1 MADEQT
7 ASERW
12 IEERT
17 LRYPTNPDKEY
28 EYGLTPE
35 EEGTQDAWAYD
46 YPMAQ
51 HLLRLP
57 AKIVGA
63 LTPYRRRII
72 TPSETI
78 MEPVIDAPSD
88 TYRKT
93 VTAPEYGPREF
104 AIPYMPVRQG
114 LAAFAEGLK
123 NVATD
128 PEARKQLLQ
137 GIASLPGALWQQQV
151 LGAEAMGRDASAM
164 FDLETGQEYGFDPS
178 LFIGPMA
185 AAGTI
190 LRPSGTFVG
199 MFAGMKSPLADMDAL
214 KTAQKMEK
222 EGVDRDAIWRDTG
235 WWNDKGDWKFEISD
249 EAARARDASLV
260 PIIMEQVKELQSDPK
275 AIAEWLKLL
284 PRKPD
289 GKQYTLDDV
298 LEHPELMKLY
308 PDQDGLSVGA
318 YRTNRRFAA
327 SARHNIPRVEKEI
340 RRLEKQLT
348 KAQSLL
354 SDPVQLAKAVEAVH
368 QQNIRRT
375 GRPGWGPGEVEKSF
389 ADKTEDL
396 KEQIAIYKEIIEEKT
411 KNLSLPE
418 YGAIGDVPVTSGTKY
433 ADTLGEYDVAEDAVR
448 LSTGLRKAAPPVTPK
463 IQEKLDR
470 YNELTEIGNRMTY
483 RIPPE
488 LTREWSKLDKELS
501 PWLVRKPQGKDNYT
515 QTLLHELQ
523 HAIQSRE
530 NWARGGST
538 SGVKKGKLRKF
549 YTQELHKILQDP
561 DRFPLEHAFRVLET
575 NDIDKVLTN
584 LRKTRFKQWQR
595 FSDEAA
601 ENVYFRLAGEVEA
614 RLVEARRNMTN
625 EERRRIPPWKM
636 LDQISRPV
644 PEEDLIVAKAAG
656 GFIDKP
662 LYNRSL

>member
-12 IEERT
+12 LEERT
-17 LRYPTNPDKEY
+17 LRYPTNPGKEY

-151 LGAEAMGRDASAM
+151 MGAEAMGRDASAM
-164 FDLETGQEYGFDPS
+164 FDPETGQEFKFDPS
-178 LFIGPMA
+178 LIIGPMA

-249 EAARARDASLV
+249 EAARARDASVV

-308 PDQDGLSVGA
+308 PDQDGLNVGA
-318 YRTNRRFAA
+318 YKINRMNAA
-327 SARHNIPRVEKEI
+327 RARHNIPRVEKEI

-375 GRPGWGPGEVEKSF
+375 GSPGWGPGEVEKSF
-389 ADKTEDL
+389 ADKIEDL
-396 KEQIAIYKEIIEEKT
+396 KEQIAVYKEIIEEKT

-530 NWARGGST
+530 NWAAGGST

-549 YTQELHKILQDP
+549 YTQELHKIVQEDFGDLPNFDVLDKKDVNKFLTTLRNTQP
-561 DRFPLEHAFRVLET
+561 DSYKLIA
-575 NDIDKVLTN
+575 DK
-584 LRKTRFKQWQR
+584 
-595 FSDEAA
+595 AA
-601 ENVYFRLAGEVEA
+601 ENVYYRLAGEAEA

-636 LDQISRPV
+636 LDM

>member
-12 IEERT
+12 LEERT
-17 LRYPTNPDKEY
+17 LRYPTNPGKEY

-88 TYRKT
+88 TYRQT

-137 GIASLPGALWQQQV
+137 GIASLTGALWQQQV
-151 LGAEAMGRDASAM
+151 MGAEAMGRDASAM
-164 FDLETGQEYGFDPS
+164 FDPETGQEFKFDPS
-178 LFIGPMA
+178 LIIGPMA

-222 EGVDRDAIWRDTG
+222 EGVDRDAIWRYTG

-249 EAARARDASLV
+249 EAARARDASFV

-308 PDQDGLSVGA
+308 PDQDGLNVGA
-318 YRTNRRFAA
+318 YKINRMNAA
-327 SARHNIPRVEKEI
+327 RARHNIPRVAKEI

-375 GRPGWGPGEVEKSF
+375 GSPGWGPGEVEKSF
-389 ADKTEDL
+389 ADKIEDL
-396 KEQIAIYKEIIEEKT
+396 KEQIAVYKEIIEEKT

-448 LSTGLRKAAPPVTPK
+448 LSTGLRKAAPPVTHK

-501 PWLVRKPQGKDNYT
+501 PWLVRKPQGKDDYT
-515 QTLLHELQ
+515 QALLHELQ

-530 NWARGGST
+530 NWAAGGST

-549 YTQELHKILQDP
+549 YTQELYKIVQEDFGDLPNFDVLDKKDVNKFLTTLRNTQP
-561 DRFPLEHAFRVLET
+561 DSYKLIA
-575 NDIDKVLTN
+575 DK
-584 LRKTRFKQWQR
+584 
-595 FSDEAA
+595 AA
-601 ENVYFRLAGEVEA
+601 ENVYYRLAGEAEA

>member
-17 LRYPTNPDKEY
+17 LRYPTNPGKEY

-151 LGAEAMGRDASAM
+151 MGAEAMGRDASAM
-164 FDLETGQEYGFDPS
+164 FDPETGQEFKFDPS
-178 LFIGPMA
+178 LIIGPMA

-375 GRPGWGPGEVEKSF
+375 GSPGWGPGEVEKSF
-389 ADKTEDL
+389 ADKIEDL
-396 KEQIAIYKEIIEEKT
+396 KEQIAVYKEIIEEKT

-530 NWARGGST
+530 NWAAGGST

-549 YTQELHKILQDP
+549 YTQELYKIVQEDFGDLPNFDVLDKKDVNKILTTLRNTQP
-561 DRFPLEHAFRVLET
+561 DSYKLIA
-575 NDIDKVLTN
+575 DK
-584 LRKTRFKQWQR
+584 
-595 FSDEAA
+595 AA
-601 ENVYFRLAGEVEA
+601 ENVYYRLAGEAEA

-636 LDQISRPV
+636 LDM

>member
-104 AIPYMPVRQG
+104 AIPFMPVRQG

-137 GIASLPGALWQQQV
+137 GIASLPGALWKQQV
-151 LGAEAMGRDASAM
+151 LGAEAMSRGAHSM

-222 EGVDRDAIWRDTG
+222 DGVDRDAIWRDTG
-235 WWNDKGDWKFEISD
+235 WWNDKRDWKFEISD
-249 EAARARDASLV
+249 EAARARDASL
-260 PIIMEQVKELQSDPK
+260 
-275 AIAEWLKLL
+275 
-284 PRKPD
+284 KPD

-308 PDQDGLSVGA
+308 QDQDGLSVGA
-318 YRTNRRFAA
+318 YRTNRRLAA
-327 SARHNIPRVEKEI
+327 RARHNIPRVEKEI
-340 RRLEKQLT
+340 RRLEKQIT

-354 SDPVQLAKAVEAVH
+354 SDPAQLAKAVEAVH

-375 GRPGWGPGEVEKSF
+375 GRPGWRPGEVEKSF
-389 ADKTEDL
+389 ADKIEDL
-396 KEQIAIYKEIIEEKT
+396 KEQIAVYKEIIEDKT

-470 YNELTEIGNRMTY
+470 YYELRDIGNRMTY
-483 RIPPE
+483 NTPPE
-488 LTREWSKLDKELS
+488 ITREWSKLEKELS
-501 PWLVRKPQGKDNYT
+501 PWLVRKPQGEDIYT

-561 DRFPLEHAFRVLET
+561 DRFPLEHAFKVLET

-584 LRKTRFKQWQR
+584 LRKTSFKQWQR

-662 LYNRSL
+662 LYNLSL

>member
-12 IEERT
+12 LEERT
-17 LRYPTNPDKEY
+17 LRYPTNPGKEY

-164 FDLETGQEYGFDPS
+164 FDLETGQEYGFAPS

-308 PDQDGLSVGA
+308 PDQDGLNVGA
-318 YRTNRRFAA
+318 YKINRRFAA

-375 GRPGWGPGEVEKSF
+375 GSPGWGPGEVEKSF
-389 ADKTEDL
+389 ADKIEDL
-396 KEQIAIYKEIIEEKT
+396 KEQIAVYKEIIEEKT

-530 NWARGGST
+530 NWAAGGST

-549 YTQELHKILQDP
+549 YTQELYKIVQEDFGDLPNFDVSDKKDVNKILTTLRNTLP
-561 DRFPLEHAFRVLET
+561 DSYKLIA
-575 NDIDKVLTN
+575 DK
-584 LRKTRFKQWQR
+584 
-595 FSDEAA
+595 AA
-601 ENVYFRLAGEVEA
+601 ENVYYRLAGEAEA

-636 LDQISRPV
+636 LDM

>member
-12 IEERT
+12 LEERT
-17 LRYPTNPDKEY
+17 LRYPTNPGKEY

-151 LGAEAMGRDASAM
+151 MGAEAMGRDASAM
-164 FDLETGQEYGFDPS
+164 FDPETGQEFKFDPS
-178 LFIGPMA
+178 LIIGPMA

-249 EAARARDASLV
+249 EAARARDAAVV

-308 PDQDGLSVGA
+308 PDQDGLNVGA
-318 YRTNRRFAA
+318 YKINRMNAA
-327 SARHNIPRVEKEI
+327 RARHNIPRVEKEI

-375 GRPGWGPGEVEKSF
+375 GSPGWGPGEVEKSF
-389 ADKTEDL
+389 ADKIEDL
-396 KEQIAIYKEIIEEKT
+396 KEQIAVYKEIIEEKT

-530 NWARGGST
+530 NWAAGGST

-549 YTQELHKILQDP
+549 YTQELHKIVQEDFGDLPNFDVLDKKDVNKFLTTLRNTQP
-561 DRFPLEHAFRVLET
+561 DSYKLIA
-575 NDIDKVLTN
+575 DK
-584 LRKTRFKQWQR
+584 
-595 FSDEAA
+595 AA
-601 ENVYFRLAGEVEA
+601 ENVYYRLAGEAEA

-636 LDQISRPV
+636 LDM

>member
-12 IEERT
+12 LEERT
-17 LRYPTNPDKEY
+17 LRYPTNPGKEY

-151 LGAEAMGRDASAM
+151 MGAEAMGRDASAM
-164 FDLETGQEYGFDPS
+164 FDPETGQEFKFDPS
-178 LFIGPMA
+178 LIIGPMA

-222 EGVDRDAIWRDTG
+222 DGVDRDAIWGDRG

-249 EAARARDASLV
+249 EAARARDASVV

-308 PDQDGLSVGA
+308 PDQDGLNCGA
-318 YRTNRRFAA
+318 FKINRMNAA
-327 SARHNIPRVEKEI
+327 RARHNIPRVEKEI

-375 GRPGWGPGEVEKSF
+375 GSPGWGPGEVEKSF
-389 ADKTEDL
+389 ADKIEDL
-396 KEQIAIYKEIIEEKT
+396 KEQIAVYKEIIEEKT

-530 NWARGGST
+530 NWAAGGST

-549 YTQELHKILQDP
+549 YTQELYKIVQEDFGDLPTFDVLDKMDVNKFLTTLRNTQP
-561 DRFPLEHAFRVLET
+561 DSYKLIAD
-575 NDIDKVLTN
+575 N
-584 LRKTRFKQWQR
+584 
-595 FSDEAA
+595 AA
-601 ENVYFRLAGEVEA
+601 ENVYYRLAGEAEA

-636 LDQISRPV
+636 LDM